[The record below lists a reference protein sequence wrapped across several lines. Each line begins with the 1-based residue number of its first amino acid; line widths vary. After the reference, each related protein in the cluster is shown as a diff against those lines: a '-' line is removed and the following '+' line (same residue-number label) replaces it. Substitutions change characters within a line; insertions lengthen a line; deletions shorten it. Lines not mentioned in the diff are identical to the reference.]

1 MRVCEYEMIYD
12 IGGEDKA
19 CASARARADTK
30 AVEPKRD
37 VDVGDQMDDRG
48 EKRLHRLEA
57 E

>member
-30 AVEPKRD
+30 AVEPERD

-48 EKRLHRLEA
+48 ERKTT
-57 E
+57 